1 MEESGRRESF
11 APTYGVHI
19 NPVSKGKQ
27 IPFCSSGQGCT
38 HEGGPFQRPPI
49 DCTDLNYRTLKTLF
63 SIHHQHHSYT
73 VGPNDKTRPKIR
85 EINWSSLCL
94 QQFDKFWIW
103 SACNDRKRKLCE
115 STETCFEKF
124 VKSLQAK
131 LFLVGAILKLCAA
144 LWQLLYWS
152 QYRKIYYGFCRKLI
166 KNCSAVLIWKNIF
179 SDVWNK
185 N

>member
-27 IPFCSSGQGCT
+27 IPLCSSGQGCT

-73 VGPNDKTRPKIR
+73 VGPNDKTRQPKIR

-94 QQFDKFWIW
+94 QQFWRNFGYEVHAMTGNG
-103 SACNDRKRKLCE
+103 SYVNL
-115 STETCFEKF
+115 
-124 VKSLQAK
+124 
-131 LFLVGAILKLCAA
+131 LKLVLKNSWNHFSRRNYFWWVPFWNFVQQ

-152 QYRKIYYGFCRKLI
+152 QYRKNLLRFLPKTDKKLQCY
-166 KNCSAVLIWKNIF
+166 CSEKKIF
-179 SDVWNK
+179 
-185 N
+185 

>member
-27 IPFCSSGQGCT
+27 IPLCSSGQGCT

-73 VGPNDKTRPKIR
+73 VGTKWQNPPKIR

-94 QQFDKFWIW
+94 QQFDGILDMKCMQWPETEVMWIYWNFVLKNSWNHFSRRNYFWW
-103 SACNDRKRKLCE
+103 VPFWN
-115 STETCFEKF
+115 F
-124 VKSLQAK
+124 VQQ
-131 LFLVGAILKLCAA
+131 

-152 QYRKIYYGFCRKLI
+152 QYRKIYYGFCRKRI
-166 KNCSAVLIWKNIF
+166 KIAVLLIWK
-179 SDVWNK
+179 K
-185 N
+185 